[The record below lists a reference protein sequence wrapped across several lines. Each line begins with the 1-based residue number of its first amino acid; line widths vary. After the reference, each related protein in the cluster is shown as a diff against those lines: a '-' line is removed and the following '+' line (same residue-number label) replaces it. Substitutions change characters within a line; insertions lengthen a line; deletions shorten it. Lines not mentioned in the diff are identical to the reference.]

1 MAGAHTSEKRWY
13 ANQNPNGNESVANR
27 VQDAAVEVINGLGNA
42 ERMYGEM
49 QELFT
54 FAGGTMQSLADQL
67 FKERWSARSSA
78 GVDAVLTVD
87 VVLGEV
93 TAVALSNAG
102 TGYTDGVGN
111 TVNLGASAGG
121 GDGTAVISYD
131 VVDGSFTNAA
141 VAIAGATYTNG
152 LAQAFLNTPPTG
164 QVQDTQANAVELSMT
179 QDAFDAVTAMH
190 ELYQAMTNVVVVQ
203 EDRLAQLR
211 RMS

>member
-13 ANQNPNGNESVANR
+13 DNQNPNGNESVAGK
-27 VQDAAVEVINGLGNA
+27 VQSAARELIQSLENA
-42 ERMYGEM
+42 ESMFGEM

-54 FAGGTMQSLADQL
+54 FTGGTMQGLADQL

-87 VVLGEV
+87 VALGEV
-93 TAVALSNAG
+93 TAVTISNAG
-102 TGYTDGVGN
+102 TGYNNGTGL

-131 VVDGSFTNAA
+131 VVGGSLTNAA
-141 VAIAGATYTNG
+141 VAIGGATYTNG
-152 LAQAFLNTPPTG
+152 LAQALLNTPTAG
-164 QVQDTQANAVELSMT
+164 QVQDTQANAVELGMT